1 MAKLITED
9 QKSRTI
15 DMTQGGGT
23 SERFYTMKDYTEAE
37 DAYRALLSYAPSNI
51 YVAGF
56 QMSIT
61 GVKVTPEFSD
71 PQATLYRGSV
81 SYASPTMGGQQN
93 SKKGGG
99 GGDPTNQPTG
109 KAQEP
114 EKEPTK
120 PEDPSKVYFTFGTR
134 TRTKLQALAQNRWI
148 TDSKG
153 KWPARTDPKK
163 NDLQINK
170 DADDVAPEGVT
181 VEDGAMFM
189 HVVTVLDSNVV
200 NADFYK
206 TIVNTLM
213 DVNLAPFAYFEAGQ
227 VQFQGA
233 DVELMVSGDYKVE
246 YHFECRA
253 FSSTQTFSVDT
264 KGSTLSPISND
275 IPFNGF
281 NYTWLTYQDVEK
293 KDATDSQ
300 DGSSSTKIEYARK
313 CDSINVAQVYRKS
326 RWNTNACLK
335 WCKPPQKDKEWQ
347 KG

>member
-15 DMTQGGGT
+15 DMNQGGGT
-23 SERFYTMKDYTEAE
+23 SDRYYTLKDYTEAE
-37 DAYRALLSYAPSNI
+37 DAYKALLAYAPSNI
-51 YVAGF
+51 FVAGF
-56 QMSIT
+56 DMAVV

-71 PQATLYRGSV
+71 PLATLYRGVV

-93 SKKGGG
+93 KPKKGGG
-99 GGDPTNQPTG
+99 DKKNQPTG

-120 PEDPSKVYFTFGTR
+120 PEDPAKVYFTFGTR
-134 TRTKLQALAQNRWI
+134 TRTRLQALAQNRWI

-153 KWPARTDPKK
+153 RWPSRTNPKT
-163 NDLQINK
+163 NDLQINR

-181 VEDGAMFM
+181 VEDGTMFM
-189 HVVTVLDSNVV
+189 HVVVVLDANVV
-200 NADFYK
+200 TADFYK

-213 DVNLAPFAYFEAGQ
+213 DINQAPFAYFEAGQ

-253 FSSTQTFSVDT
+253 YSTTQTFSVDT
-264 KGSTLSPISND
+264 KGTTVNPISNN

-281 NYTWLTYQDVEK
+281 NYTWLTYQDIEK
-293 KDATDSQ
+293 KDITESQ
-300 DGSSSTKIEYARK
+300 DGTESTKIEYARK
-313 CDSINVAQVYRKS
+313 CDSVNVAQVYRKS
-326 RWNTNACLK
+326 RWNTNSCLK
-335 WCKPPQKDKEWQ
+335 WCKPPKDDKEWQ
-347 KG
+347 AG